1 MSSTTRTGYLLCV
14 IAAIVWAGTAP
25 GIKYLLDVYQV
36 PGVTLALW
44 RDVFVTIV
52 AGAVVFIRYP
62 QAFRLKRSELIPLII
77 LGVVSIGIYH
87 ALWIWSVSLNGAA
100 IAVVLIYLFPT
111 FVTIGARFMFAEQ
124 LRWPQMVGLLLS
136 IIGMVLLV
144 KLYDPAQ
151 IKLNWLGITV
161 GLTTAVLQAFYVL
174 YTQRAVQ
181 TVNPWASL
189 TITMASGSVALLVI
203 LLCAPLTGITNPP
216 GLFQVGNYVAWLIL
230 LALAIG
236 PTLGGYALF
245 NLSLKHIPASV
256 GGLILVLEAPTA
268 SAIAIIFLGERLA
281 ALQFV
286 GVALVLVSIVLPT
299 RLSKRSPGLTHAH
312 E

>member
-14 IAAIVWAGTAP
+14 VAAIVWAGTAP
-25 GIKYLLDVYQV
+25 GIKYLLDIYHV

-44 RDVFVTIV
+44 RDVFVTLV

-111 FVTIGARFMFAEQ
+111 FVTIGARFMFGEQ
-124 LRWPQMVGLLLS
+124 LRWPQMIGLLLS
-136 IIGMVLLV
+136 LIGMVLLV

-203 LLCAPLTGITNPP
+203 LLCAPLTGIANPP
-216 GLFQVGNYVAWLIL
+216 GLFQVGNYMAWLIL

-245 NLSLKHIPASV
+245 NLSLQHIPASI

-299 RLSKRSPGLTHAH
+299 LLTRRPPELIHAH